1 MARSGLLAAV
11 GCLLV
16 VHVDAAPI
24 DDLRSP
30 SQQVRDKAAQ
40 ILKVSFAPTPRSQW
54 EPVVAALKPG
64 DSKDAVLQALY
75 PYGVTAHEG
84 RVAGGGA
91 SKERDRLD
99 DVWVLTCSYGRSNEL
114 FGTDLHEQLRHVWV
128 APASDFS
135 GVWTTYFVNGWCSQ
149 EIHYRNG
156 SHFGAFTTF
165 RPDGSK
171 LVVQHH
177 GPEGAE
183 GEATGYFPSGA
194 LMYRG
199 QHRNN
204 AQVGTWVWFN
214 EDGSVRST
222 QEHPDSDEASREPE

>member
-1 MARSGLLAAV
+1 MTKGLLAVVA
-11 GCLLV
+11 CLFV
-16 VHVDAAPI
+16 AYVDAAPI
-24 DDLRSP
+24 DDLGSP
-30 SQQVRDKAAQ
+30 SQEVRDKAAQ

-64 DSKDAVLQALY
+64 DSRDAVLQALS
-75 PYGVTAHEG
+75 PYGVSSHQG
-84 RVAGGGA
+84 RVAGGVT
-91 SKERDRLD
+91 STESYRLD
-99 DVWVLTCSYGRSNEL
+99 DVWVLSCSYGRSNQL
-114 FGTDLHEQLRHVWV
+114 FLTNLHEQLRHVWV

-135 GVWTTYFVNGWCSQ
+135 GVWTTYFANGWRSR

-156 SHFGAFTTF
+156 SRFGLFTTF

-171 LVVQHH
+171 LTVQRY

-183 GEATGYFPSGA
+183 GEATAYFPSGA

-222 QEHPDSDEASREPE
+222 REHPDSDEASREPE